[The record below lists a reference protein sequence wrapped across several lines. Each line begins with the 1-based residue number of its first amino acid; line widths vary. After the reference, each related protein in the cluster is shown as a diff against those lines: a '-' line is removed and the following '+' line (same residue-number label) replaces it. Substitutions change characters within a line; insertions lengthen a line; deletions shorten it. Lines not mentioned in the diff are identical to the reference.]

1 MVFAVI
7 PVILRVQV
15 AVWFMNGLCGLFP
28 AIEALAF
35 EYVPPGPGAPRM
47 VCDGTKVAPPR
58 PLSRNFPLPKNK
70 SQPEGPVPALLAV
83 PLEATLTRASGPSVP
98 IVPLVKALLLSVKNR
113 SLMFCPTSF

>member
-28 AIEALAF
+28 AIEPLAF
-35 EYVPPGPGAPRM
+35 EYTPPGPGAPRM

-58 PLSRNFPLPKNK
+58 PLSRTFPLLKNK
-70 SQPEGPVPALLAV
+70 SQPERPVPALLAV
-83 PLEATLTRASGPSVP
+83 TLEATVTRAPGTSVP
-98 IVPLVKALLLSVKNR
+98 IVPVVNALLLSV
-113 SLMFCPTSF
+113 